1 MKLTGTDKISFNV
14 RDVKFAALFI
24 FLLFASLMTGFISTQ
39 HMTAFFAVSC
49 LFVILLTVWH
59 SRKNY
64 MCLIL
69 SLVIGYFTYSF
80 CYMYYL
86 MGQGYLDPYVAG
98 MNQENELKAIAIIS
112 VYIFLCFLFFA
123 VTDNGFEQTDYLKL
137 VQGKCINEYIVPYT
151 WLLLVYIA
159 LFKINRVRGDVYQVA
174 ITSWYEYSY
183 LLILL
188 GLFCSKK
195 KLYHVVTTIL
205 ALFICLQDLFY
216 GGRITTLQIL
226 LVLVIFYGRKRISL
240 SSSLICG
247 ATGFVSLGLVGV
259 YRYSYS
265 TTDIVKN
272 FLREMRGTGFSLNTA
287 YYAYNGS
294 LKHLKALS
302 HFDITDRLKS
312 LTQTMLDVVGVKN
325 VFPQHGINEMTWSV
339 GISTMGGG
347 VMPAQ
352 YYFWGGFIGVIL
364 LSALVCA
371 VIRKVRRGID
381 RTNNP
386 LLVLAFFCM
395 CITVPRWYLYNPLL
409 FFRPALFFLPIIW
422 VMMKIYHAIVYRGGL
437 LTISKKETRK

>member
-1 MKLTGTDKISFNV
+1 MKLRISNKISVSVNEIKLV
-14 RDVKFAALFI
+14 ALFI
-24 FLLFASLMTGFISTQ
+24 FLLFISLAAGIFSIQYMSSLS
-39 HMTAFFAVSC
+39 AFSC
-49 LFVILLTVWH
+49 LIVILFTVWN

-64 MCLIL
+64 MCLTL

-86 MGQGYLDPYVAG
+86 MGQSYLDPYVAG
-98 MNQENELKAIAIIS
+98 MNQEYELKAIAIIS
-112 VYIFLCFLFFA
+112 VYIFLCFLFWA
-123 VTDNGFEQTDYLKL
+123 VTDNGFEKTDYLKL
-137 VQGKCINEYIVPYT
+137 VQGKRINEYIVPYT
-151 WLLLVYIA
+151 WLLLIYIA
-159 LFKINRVRGDVYQVA
+159 LFKINRGRGGAYQVA
-174 ITSWYEYSY
+174 ITPWYEYSY

-188 GLFCSKK
+188 GLFCSKR
-195 KLYHVVTTIL
+195 KLYHVITTIL

-216 GGRITTLQIL
+216 GGRITTLQVL

-247 ATGFVSLGLVGV
+247 VAGFVSLGLVGV

-272 FLREMRGTGFSLNTA
+272 FVREMRGTGFSLNTA

-294 LKHLKALS
+294 LKHLMSLS
-302 HFDITDRLKS
+302 HFNITDRLKS
-312 LTQTMLDVVGVKN
+312 LTQTMLDVVGIKN
-325 VFPQHGINEMTWSV
+325 VFPQHEINEMTWSV

-347 VMPAQ
+347 IMPVQ
-352 YYFWGGFIGVIL
+352 FYFWGGFIGVIL
-364 LSALVCA
+364 LSAFVCA

-386 LLVLAFFCM
+386 LLVLAFFCI

-422 VMMKIYHAIVYRGGL
+422 MMMKIYHAIVYRRGL
-437 LTISKKETRK
+437 LIISKKEIRK